1 MLDNNWASGEKDFL
15 VEIANTYNFK
25 ITDEATKA
33 TLENILNDYK
43 TFGLIDSS
51 VDTEETLNKLWKPL
65 LQK

>member
-25 ITDEATKA
+25 ITDEATEE
-33 TLENILNDYK
+33 TLRSILNDYK

-51 VDTEETLNKLWKPL
+51 EDNEETLNKLWIPL